1 MNKPGKKA
9 RNARPA
15 VSLGRDGT
23 RTANRVEVK
32 IGPGGRIVIPAA
44 FHGAMEAE
52 EGDTLVAAVDGDGVV
67 RLTSASAAL
76 RMARRIVRDAIPA
89 DVSLSESLIEDRRRQ
104 AAR

>member
-1 MNKPGKKA
+1 M
-9 RNARPA
+9 
-15 VSLGRDGT
+15 
-23 RTANRVEVK
+23 
-32 IGPGGRIVIPAA
+32 GPGARIVIPAA
-44 FHGAMEAE
+44 FREAMEAE

-76 RMARRIVRDAIPA
+76 RMARRIVRDAITA